1 MVKDGSRKQRVG
13 FLCNNFFP
21 TSVRSSFRV
30 PCVITKRKR
39 HGTHK
44 EQKMKEQEERLR
56 MEKEWNEVKMENER
70 KAEMKKSHEPADP
83 KSRSK

>member
-1 MVKDGSRKQRVG
+1 
-13 FLCNNFFP
+13 
-21 TSVRSSFRV
+21 
-30 PCVITKRKR
+30 
-39 HGTHK
+39 
-44 EQKMKEQEERLR
+44 MKEQEERLR